1 MATWKKLIAP
11 HTKRRRYEGRERA
24 SECLDLPPKIY
35 QNLYVDLNEKQQDYY
50 NRIKHQITIL
60 LDEKKVSVPM
70 VITQL
75 VKLSQIESGWIK
87 SDNIRNDENK
97 IVEDGQ
103 IFDLGTNPK
112 LEALSDL
119 FDDLLYED
127 KKVIVWTKFRHSI
140 KLVEDLCRKKKIE
153 YVTYSGDTNDA
164 LKRTAVSNFQSLK
177 KIKVFIAQV
186 RAGAFGTTL
195 TAADTAIYYEL
206 DEDVELYE
214 QSQDR
219 CHRIGS

>member
-1 MATWKKLIAP
+1 
-11 HTKRRRYEGRERA
+11 
-24 SECLDLPPKIY
+24 
-35 QNLYVDLNEKQQDYY
+35 V
-50 NRIKHQITIL
+50 
-60 LDEKKVSVPM
+60 
-70 VITQL
+70 
-75 VKLSQIESGWIK
+75 
-87 SDNIRNDENK
+87 K

-219 CHRIGS
+219 CHRIGSERHESITYIHLLVKDGVGEKTLEALRNKKSVADLIIAQKKL